1 MITQPNKIDQLDSP
15 KTSAIL
21 TYRYLRGEIQQ
32 KYGELC
38 ESVDG
43 DYTQETQKRVQIM
56 AFIRDKVLV
65 AIGGQVKHAIG
76 KKSEFNLLCEKV
88 GTTIDEG
95 FEEAI
100 TQFKLLPDQVI
111 YYKTLVEAK
120 RMQIGNKIIA
130 DFDFEDDEDRLVEG
144 VDYLTCIDTAALQ
157 LRIFLFSLAIDHVY
171 KPNKCYTCVK
181 CAKIHDTQ
189 GDIILLK
196 AVELLSFEV
205 IDRFIRDIKKMRQ
218 ANGSLRFNQLRKTT
232 VEFLKTR
239 LQNVGFHYGLKG
251 VYIVK
256 MRGFIQATIKAF
268 ELLDEETFLAASI
281 LPEFAGLFGN
291 TRACFRNDILRTM
304 KKNDV
309 VKAVVE
315 PTAKIELQDVPTQQ
329 STPADQPEKSAET
342 PASNR
347 SEEHTSEL
355 QSQR

>member
-196 AVELLSFEV
+196 AVELL
-205 IDRFIRDIKKMRQ
+205 
-218 ANGSLRFNQLRKTT
+218 
-232 VEFLKTR
+232 
-239 LQNVGFHYGLKG
+239 
-251 VYIVK
+251 
-256 MRGFIQATIKAF
+256 
-268 ELLDEETFLAASI
+268 
-281 LPEFAGLFGN
+281 
-291 TRACFRNDILRTM
+291 
-304 KKNDV
+304 
-309 VKAVVE
+309 
-315 PTAKIELQDVPTQQ
+315 
-329 STPADQPEKSAET
+329 
-342 PASNR
+342 
-347 SEEHTSEL
+347 
-355 QSQR
+355 